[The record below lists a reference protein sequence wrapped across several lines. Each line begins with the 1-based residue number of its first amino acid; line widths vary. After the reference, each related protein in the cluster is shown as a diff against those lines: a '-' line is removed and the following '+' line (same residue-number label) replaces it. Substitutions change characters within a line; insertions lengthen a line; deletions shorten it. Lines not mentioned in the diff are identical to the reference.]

1 MIRLIKDTP
10 ASPIGSILDVQ
21 RRANEEELRQIPV
34 IQLGRSPFQPRRTV
48 ERDES
53 FEVLV
58 DSVKSHGVLHP
69 VVVRELADGSLEL
82 LAGERRLE
90 AAKACGHPTIP
101 ARVLSNV
108 SDVAAQGIALTENCT
123 RANLSTWEQAQTLGA
138 LKALCASEGLDT
150 DVRSLARLVG
160 VSKSLAADLIMVAER
175 LDERVLAAVEQ
186 NSAPLE
192 LERLTKAT
200 LVQAARRDDPQARVH
215 ALTRALT
222 GKEATVVGAPY
233 VLRGKVTSS
242 LTLRI
247 SRPVASLT
255 PEEATS
261 LLEELRPVVTALE
274 SAKRR

>member
-1 MIRLIKDTP
+1 MSKLLKPQPTTP
-10 ASPIGSILDVQ
+10 DISILDVQ
-21 RRANEEELRQIPV
+21 QRASAGELRRVPV
-34 IQLGRSPFQPRRTV
+34 GQLGRSQFQPRRTV

-58 DSVKSHGVLHP
+58 DSVKEYGVFHP
-69 VVVRELADGSLEL
+69 IVVRELGDGRLEL

-90 AAKACGHPTIP
+90 AAKACGHSTIP
-101 ARVLSNV
+101 ARILTNV

-123 RANLSTWEQAQTLGA
+123 RANLSPWEQAKTLRA
-138 LKALCASEGLDT
+138 LKELCAKERLDT

-160 VSKSLAADLIMVAER
+160 ISKSLAADLITVAER
-175 LDERVLAAVEQ
+175 LDARVLTAVEQ
-186 NSAPLE
+186 SGAPLV

-215 ALTRALT
+215 ALTRALSD
-222 GKEATVVGAPY
+222 KETTVVSAPF

-247 SRPVASLT
+247 ARPVAALT

-261 LLEELRPVVTALE
+261 LLEELRPVVAALE
-274 SAKRR
+274 SAKRK